1 MKKTLLLAILFISLT
16 AIAQQNPP
24 QPIDP
29 AVRYGQLENGL
40 TYFIRQN
47 KQPENRADFYIA
59 QKVGSMQEEDPQ
71 AGLAHF
77 LEHMAFNGT
86 KHFPNKELLN
96 YLEEN
101 GVKFGENVNAY
112 TSFDETV
119 YYLSNVPVIRE
130 GILDSALLILHDW
143 SSEIALESDEIESE
157 RGVIREE
164 WRTRGGAQSRLW
176 EKMLPVMFKD
186 SKYAN
191 RLPIGS
197 IDVINNFKHDEIRD
211 YYDKWY
217 RPDLQGIIIVGDID
231 PDKVEE
237 KVKALFSKIEM
248 PENAAEREYF
258 TVPDNDE
265 TIVSIAT
272 DPEATRT
279 NLMIFY
285 KHEPLPDE
293 IKLSQAGFVI
303 NYIKNVASSMIT
315 DRFDE
320 ITQKPNSPFLGAQA
334 YDDDYFVAKTKDAWT
349 VVSVSADDKIKEA
362 LSAMIRETE
371 RMKKF
376 GFTESEYER
385 ARENTLKSYENAY
398 NNRDKQQNSVY
409 SQEYVNSF
417 INNEPFPGIE
427 YEYNMLKMIAPNI
440 PVEAINQTVAQLI
453 QDDNMVISISGPDK
467 EELVYPSEQE
477 ILDVVKQVKAEDIE
491 AYAEEISDEP
501 LIATPPAAGEIVNTE
516 KNEEF
521 DATVW
526 TLSNGMKVVLKNTD
540 FKDDQI
546 LMTASSVGGFSQY
559 AEQDPINSKTMSS
572 IMTLGGVGN
581 FSVTNLRKVLAG
593 KTASASPTVNLITQ
607 GFSGSSSIKDF
618 ETMLQLVYLYFTSPR
633 SDKDAFD
640 SFIERM
646 ESQLK
651 NAEAEPMVAFSDS
664 ATHAL
669 YGDNPIV
676 SRIKLEDLKKIDYTQ
691 IMKMYKQIFFNPGSF
706 VFTFV
711 GNIDEEAIKPAV
723 LTYLASLKGEAT
735 QGEFL
740 HVPLDVNT
748 GKLKNVF
755 QKEMQNP
762 KASVFNVYTG
772 KIERTLKNT
781 LLMSMFDQILDI
793 VYTEKIREDE
803 GGTYGVSSNG
813 SISRYPENQTILQIV
828 YDTDPAKMEHLN
840 TIVHKELHEIAAN
853 GPREADFNKVKEFM
867 NKKYSE
873 SIKENSYWIGIL
885 STYYFYN
892 EDNHTEYLDTL
903 NAITANDVKKFAND
917 LISQGNEIVV
927 SMMPKEVE
935 AE

>member
-1 MKKTLLLAILFISLT
+1 MKRALLLAILFISIT

-24 QPIDP
+24 QPNDP
-29 AVRYGQLENGL
+29 AVRYGKLENGL

-47 KQPENRADFYIA
+47 KLPENRADFYIA
-59 QKVGSMQEEDPQ
+59 QKVGSMQEEDSQ

-86 KHFPNKELLN
+86 KHFPNKEMLN
-96 YLEEN
+96 FLEEN

-130 GILDSALLILHDW
+130 GIVDSALLILHDW
-143 SSEIALESDEIESE
+143 SSEIALEGDEIESE

-176 EKMLPVMFKD
+176 EKMLPVMYKD

-197 IDVINNFKHDEIRD
+197 IDVINNFKHNEIRD

-248 PENAAEREYF
+248 PEDAAKREYF
-258 TVPDNDE
+258 AVPDNDE
-265 TIVSIAT
+265 TIISIAT

-279 NLMIFY
+279 NLMVFY
-285 KHEPLPDE
+285 KHDPIPDE

-303 NYIKNVASSMIT
+303 NYIKNVASSMLN

-320 ITQKPNSPFLGAQA
+320 ITQKPNSPFLGAYA
-334 YDDDYFVAKTKDAWT
+334 YDGDYFVAKTKDAWT
-349 VVSVSADDKIKEA
+349 VAGASADDKVKDA
-362 LSAMIRETE
+362 LAAMIRETE

-417 INNEPFPGIE
+417 TNNEPFPGIE
-427 YEYNMLKMIAPNI
+427 YEYNMIKMIAPNI

-477 ILDVVKQVKAEDIE
+477 ILDVVEQVKAEEIE
-491 AYAEEISDEP
+491 AYVEEVSDEP
-501 LIATPPAAGEIVNTE
+501 LIETSPVAGEIVKSE
-516 KNEEF
+516 RNEEL

-546 LMTASSVGGFSQY
+546 LMTASSVGGYSQY
-559 AEQDPINSKTMSS
+559 AEQDPINSKMMSS
-572 IMTLGGVGN
+572 VMTLGGVGN

-593 KTASASPTVNLITQ
+593 KTASASPTVSLITQ

-651 NAEAEPMVAFSDS
+651 NVEAEPMVAFSDS
-664 ATHAL
+664 AMHAL

-676 SRIKLEDLKKIDYTQ
+676 SRTKLEDLKKIDYDQ
-691 IMKMYKQIFFNPGSF
+691 IMKMYKQ
-706 VFTFV
+706 
-711 GNIDEEAIKPAV
+711 
-723 LTYLASLKGEAT
+723 
-735 QGEFL
+735 
-740 HVPLDVNT
+740 
-748 GKLKNVF
+748 
-755 QKEMQNP
+755 
-762 KASVFNVYTG
+762 
-772 KIERTLKNT
+772 
-781 LLMSMFDQILDI
+781 
-793 VYTEKIREDE
+793 
-803 GGTYGVSSNG
+803 
-813 SISRYPENQTILQIV
+813 
-828 YDTDPAKMEHLN
+828 
-840 TIVHKELHEIAAN
+840 
-853 GPREADFNKVKEFM
+853 
-867 NKKYSE
+867 
-873 SIKENSYWIGIL
+873 
-885 STYYFYN
+885 
-892 EDNHTEYLDTL
+892 
-903 NAITANDVKKFAND
+903 
-917 LISQGNEIVV
+917 
-927 SMMPKEVE
+927 
-935 AE
+935 

>member
-47 KQPENRADFYIA
+47 KQPANRADFYIA

-143 SSEIALESDEIESE
+143 SSEIALEGDEIESE

-248 PENAAEREYF
+248 PEDAAEREYF
-258 TVPDNDE
+258 PVPDNDE
-265 TIVSIAT
+265 TIVSIAS

-293 IKLSQAGFVI
+293 IKQSQTGFVI
-303 NYIKNVASSMIT
+303 NYVMNVASSMIS

-320 ITQKPNSPFLGAQA
+320 ITQKPNSPFLGAYA

-349 VVSVSADDKIKEA
+349 VVGVSADDKIKDA
-362 LSAMIRETE
+362 LAAMIRETE

-427 YEYNMLKMIAPNI
+427 YEYNMIKMIAPNI
-440 PVEAINQTVAQLI
+440 PVEGINQTIASLI
-453 QDDNMVISISGPDK
+453 QDNNMVISISGPDK
-467 EELVYPSEQE
+467 EGLVYPSEQE

-546 LMTASSVGGFSQY
+546 LMTASSVGGYSQY

-581 FSVTNLRKVLAG
+581 FSATNLRKVMAG
-593 KTASASPTVNLITQ
+593 KTASASPTVSLITQ

-664 ATHAL
+664 ANYAL

-740 HVPLDVNT
+740 HVPMDVNT

-772 KIERTLKNT
+772 KTERTLKNT

-793 VYTEKIREDE
+793 VYTEKVREDE
-803 GGTYGVSSNG
+803 GGTYGVSSRG
-813 SISRYPENQTILQIV
+813 SISRYPEDQTILQIV

-840 TIVHKELHEIAAN
+840 TIVHKELHDIAAN

-867 NKKYSE
+867 NKKYTE
-873 SIKENSYWIGIL
+873 SIKENSYWTGIL

-903 NAITANDVKKFAND
+903 NALTANDVKVFASD
-917 LISQGNEIVV
+917 LLSQENEIVV

>member
-143 SSEIALESDEIESE
+143 SSEIALEGDEIESE

-237 KVKALFSKIEM
+237 KVKALFSKIEK
-248 PENAAEREYF
+248 PEDAAEREYF
-258 TVPDNDE
+258 PVPDNDE
-265 TIVSIAT
+265 TIVSIAS

-293 IKLSQAGFVI
+293 VKQSQTGFVI
-303 NYIKNVASSMIT
+303 NYVLNVASSMIS

-320 ITQKPNSPFLGAQA
+320 ITQKPNSPFLGAYA

-349 VVSVSADDKIKEA
+349 VVGVSADDKIKDA

-427 YEYNMLKMIAPNI
+427 YEYNMIKMIAPNI
-440 PVEAINQTVAQLI
+440 PVEGINQTIASLI
-453 QDDNMVISISGPDK
+453 QDNNMVISISGPDK
-467 EELVYPSEQE
+467 EGLVYPSEQD

-501 LIATPPAAGEIVNTE
+501 LIATPPAAGEIIKTE

-546 LMTASSVGGFSQY
+546 LMTASSVGGYSQY

-581 FSVTNLRKVLAG
+581 FSATNLRKVMAG
-593 KTASASPTVNLITQ
+593 KTASASPTVSLITQ

-640 SFIERM
+640 S
-646 ESQLK
+646 
-651 NAEAEPMVAFSDS
+651 
-664 ATHAL
+664 
-669 YGDNPIV
+669 
-676 SRIKLEDLKKIDYTQ
+676 
-691 IMKMYKQIFFNPGSF
+691 
-706 VFTFV
+706 
-711 GNIDEEAIKPAV
+711 
-723 LTYLASLKGEAT
+723 
-735 QGEFL
+735 
-740 HVPLDVNT
+740 
-748 GKLKNVF
+748 
-755 QKEMQNP
+755 
-762 KASVFNVYTG
+762 
-772 KIERTLKNT
+772 
-781 LLMSMFDQILDI
+781 
-793 VYTEKIREDE
+793 
-803 GGTYGVSSNG
+803 
-813 SISRYPENQTILQIV
+813 
-828 YDTDPAKMEHLN
+828 
-840 TIVHKELHEIAAN
+840 
-853 GPREADFNKVKEFM
+853 
-867 NKKYSE
+867 
-873 SIKENSYWIGIL
+873 
-885 STYYFYN
+885 
-892 EDNHTEYLDTL
+892 
-903 NAITANDVKKFAND
+903 
-917 LISQGNEIVV
+917 
-927 SMMPKEVE
+927 
-935 AE
+935 